1 MMAYKTMGGRFR
13 AGIGM
18 AVLACLPLLA
28 ACNAEDTLLEATD
41 PDIIDPGATQS
52 AEGALALYVGTLAR
66 LRTVTAG
73 GESSWM
79 FGGLLVD
86 EWQTS
91 STFVQNDEADQR
103 SVATNNSTVN
113 GQFRALARARTD
125 ANNAIVALREFRPT
139 ETNRVAEMY
148 FVRGFAEMQMAS
160 DFCNGIPL
168 SGFDENGEIV
178 YGDPKPVADIF
189 AAAIASLD
197 TAITLAN
204 GTDALSVSVNRA
216 ARIAK
221 ARAQQGNNLIAEAA
235 TTVAGIPTTFT
246 YDVTFQITSGTNTL
260 WSQGSSQGRYS
271 VADSLE
277 GNSRT
282 ILVRNALPFFSARDP
297 RVPVSYS
304 VSANGRDTTRGQ
316 DGQTFLRRTT
326 LWGQLTATSVTHGL
340 DARLIEAEAQL
351 KAGNITGWLTTLN
364 TLRATPPKLGEVQPA
379 AMAPLT
385 DPGTA
390 DARVNLMFRE
400 KAFWTFGRGHRLGDI
415 RRLVRQ
421 YGRTVDNTYPQGQ
434 HYKGGVYGTA
444 GTERITT
451 TLPVPQAEQNN
462 PNFTSCIN
470 NNP

>member
-18 AVLACLPLLA
+18 AVLACLPLIA
-28 ACNAEDTLLEATD
+28 ACNAEDTLLEAVD

-52 AEGALALYVGTLAR
+52 SEGALALYYGALQR
-66 LRTVTAG
+66 LRQVTAG

-86 EWQTS
+86 EWQSS
-91 STFVQNDEADQR
+91 STFVQNDETDQR
-103 SVATNNSTVN
+103 SVATNNGTVN
-113 GQFRALARARTD
+113 GKFRALSRARTD
-125 ANNAIVALREFRPT
+125 ANNAIRGMNQYRPT
-139 ETNRVAEMY
+139 EKARIAEMY
-148 FVRGFAEMQMAS
+148 FVRGFAELQMAS

-178 YGDPKPVADIF
+178 FGDPKPVADIF

-197 TAITLAN
+197 SAITLAN
-204 GTDALSVSVNRA
+204 GTDATSVLVNRA

-221 ARAQQGNNLIAEAA
+221 ARAQQGINLIAEAA
-235 TTVAGIPTTFT
+235 TTVSGIPTSFT
-246 YDVTFQITSGTNTL
+246 YDVTFSDNAGSNIL
-260 WSQGSSQGRYS
+260 WSQAFSQGRYS

-282 ILVRNALPFFSARDP
+282 ILVRNAIPFFSAKDP
-297 RVPVSYS
+297 RVPVSYI

-316 DGQTFLRRTT
+316 DGQTFLRRTS
-326 LWGQLTATSVTHGL
+326 LWGQLTATAVTHGL

-351 KAGNITGWLTTLN
+351 KAGNVTGWLQTLN
-364 TLRATPPKLGEVQPA
+364 TLRATPPKLGEVQPP
-379 AMAPLT
+379 AMSPLA

-390 DARVNLMFRE
+390 EARVDLMFRE
-400 KAFWTFGRGHRLGDI
+400 KAFWTFGRGHRLGDV

-421 YGRTVDNTYPQGQ
+421 YGRTVDNTYPQGD
-434 HYKGGVYGTA
+434 HYKGGVYGTV
-444 GTERITT
+444 GPERITT
-451 TLPVPQAEQNN
+451 TLPVPQSEQNN
-462 PNFTSCIN
+462 PNFTTCAN